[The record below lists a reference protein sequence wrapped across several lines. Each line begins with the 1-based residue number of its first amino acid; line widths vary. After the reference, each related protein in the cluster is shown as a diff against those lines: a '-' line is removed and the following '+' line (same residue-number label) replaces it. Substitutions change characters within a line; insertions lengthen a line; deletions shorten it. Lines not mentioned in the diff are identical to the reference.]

1 MRALARVSLSAAA
14 VAAALALSACQSDS
28 DPGPGE
34 VTRGE
39 ARQLDEAAAA
49 TDINAVEPANESAAQ

>member
-1 MRALARVSLSAAA
+1 MIRALLPLAL
-14 VAAALALSACQSDS
+14 LALSACGSDS

-39 ARQLDEAAAA
+39 ARQLNEAAAA
-49 TDINAVEPANESAAQ
+49 TDINATAESDDVGAGNAAQ

>member
-1 MRALARVSLSAAA
+1 MR
-14 VAAALALSACQSDS
+14 AALALIALLGLAACQSDS

-39 ARQLDEAAAA
+39 ARQLNEAAAA
-49 TDINAVEPANESAAQ
+49 TDINAVAADNAAQ